1 MRECQARILN
11 DYFPL
16 WASGGGIVSK
26 IATRYNAS
34 YSTIYPSMDWAA
46 TSRIAASLD
55 LEYHA
60 VRSGIKPPSY
70 LVENVNA
77 DDVAGVLINMYWSDW
92 YRLWHA
98 LELEYNPIQNYDMVE
113 DGNDDSTSTDD
124 TSKSQTIR
132 GTNTRNQTINGS
144 DRDSGVDGFTHQQD
158 GTHSTQYG
166 PRSTTQNGSVT
177 KAGKENTK
185 VTEDSDST
193 KTLASEST
201 RVAETYPDGGMVE
214 TTTDT
219 GTERVSEKGGTVRS
233 VWGFDSQTPVN
244 SEQTIAVGGSGQ
256 GDGTGDGSVA
266 GDGHVTDTTYL
277 ERKNVKATTGSK
289 NTVTDHDFLN
299 DEHLVENRSSITELS
314 FDGRTDTTANEMVE
328 AQRTDVQTEDWGY
341 TDATH
346 YGKITTH
353 ENDISQNDT
362 QDSTVTDKGTVNG
375 TSNTTHHLTRRGNI
389 GVTTS
394 QQMLESEYELRK
406 RHFFEQVFADIDK
419 ALTIPIYY

>member
-1 MRECQARILN
+1 M
-11 DYFPL
+11 
-16 WASGGGIVSK
+16 
-26 IATRYNAS
+26 
-34 YSTIYPSMDWAA
+34 
-46 TSRIAASLD
+46 
-55 LEYHA
+55 
-60 VRSGIKPPSY
+60 KPPSY
-70 LVENVNA
+70 LVENVNT
-77 DDVAGVLINMYWSDW
+77 DDVAGVLINMYWKDW

-98 LELEYNPIQNYDMVE
+98 LGLDYNPIQNYDMIE
-113 DGNDDSTSTDD
+113 DGNDDSISTDD

-166 PRSTTQNGSVT
+166 PRSTLQNGSVT
-177 KAGKENTK
+177 KAGKETTK

-201 RVAETYPDGGMVE
+201 QVAETYPDGGMVE

-219 GTERVSEKGGTVRS
+219 GTERVAEKGGTVRS

-256 GDGTGDGSVA
+256 GGGNGDGSIA

-277 ERKNVKATTGSK
+277 ERKNVKATTGAK

-299 DEHLVENRSSITELS
+299 DEHLVENRNSITELS
-314 FDGRTDTTANEMVE
+314 FDGRTDTTASETVE
-328 AQRTDVQTEDWGY
+328 AERTDVQTEDWGY
-341 TDATH
+341 TDTTH
-346 YGKITTH
+346 HGKITTH

-375 TSNTTHHLTRRGNI
+375 TSNTTHHLTRKGNI